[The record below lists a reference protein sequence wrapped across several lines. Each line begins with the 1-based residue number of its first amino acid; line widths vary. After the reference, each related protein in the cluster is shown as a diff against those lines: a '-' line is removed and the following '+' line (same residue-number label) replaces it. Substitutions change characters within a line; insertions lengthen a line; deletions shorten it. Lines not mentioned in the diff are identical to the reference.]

1 MAMTTKRRRGGVPLT
16 KTQKRIIA
24 GTAAVA
30 ATVGGLYALYR
41 KRKSLKAVMKPR
53 VQKLTPEQRNGVFE
67 KAIRDSGV
75 ACPAVTGS
83 ERTEIRPG
91 VKGWKAQCD
100 NDSAHLIEI
109 TPDGTA
115 KVTSRTY

>member
-1 MAMTTKRRRGGVPLT
+1 MGDGAPDRNACRLRGARQGSGRDRGN
-16 KTQKRIIA
+16 QAIA
-24 GTAAVA
+24 ESGAAAQVA
-30 ATVGGLYALYR
+30 
-41 KRKSLKAVMKPR
+41 
-53 VQKLTPEQRNGVFE
+53 QLTPEQRNGVFE

>member
-1 MAMTTKRRRGGVPLT
+1 MTTRMLGWTMVPLLAAL
-16 KTQKRIIA
+16 A
-24 GTAAVA
+24 GCGEA
-30 ATVGGLYALYR
+30 ATDQAAASGDQTMAESGAAAQVA
-41 KRKSLKAVMKPR
+41 
-53 VQKLTPEQRNGVFE
+53 KLTPEQRNGVFE

-75 ACPAVTGS
+75 ACPTVTAS
-83 ERTEIRPG
+83 ERADIRPG

>member
-1 MAMTTKRRRGGVPLT
+1 MLSSDNWVAVPLYLEL
-16 KTQKRIIA
+16 A
-24 GTAAVA
+24 PPADAAAQVA
-30 ATVGGLYALYR
+30 
-41 KRKSLKAVMKPR
+41 
-53 VQKLTPEQRNGVFE
+53 QLTPEQRNGVFE